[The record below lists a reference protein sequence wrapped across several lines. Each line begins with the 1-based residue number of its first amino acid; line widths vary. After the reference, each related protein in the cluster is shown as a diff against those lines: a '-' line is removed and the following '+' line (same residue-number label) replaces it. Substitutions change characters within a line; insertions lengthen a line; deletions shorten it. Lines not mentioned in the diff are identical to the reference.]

1 MTTDTFVIDNITI
14 MPGLAAIITE
24 SDSQDLIEDPTNTI
38 SIGEN
43 DKIAPWGR
51 DNDLP
56 DKVFA
61 KIMKSDVAASNLM
74 FNIQA
79 CYGQG
84 IKPMMRRI
92 ENNTVAYQE
101 CNDEKVMQFFD
112 DNDINGYF
120 HEQCTDFITFF
131 NAFPEIVLTADGR
144 SVYSLR
150 HKEAMF
156 SRLGVVNN
164 KGEIVKHYYSSKWN
178 SESGSANKEN
188 TVISEVLSHYNP
200 YADLTA
206 RITKGNRTRRFIMPV
221 RFPVPGHIYYPKP
234 YFWSMFRSGS
244 YDFSS
249 LIWKYKK
256 TLLKN
261 GLAVR
266 YIIYIDEKYWQ
277 IIFDEEKIDR
287 NDPKKVKDRKE
298 EEFAKFRNF
307 LTDEHNQGKGLMA
320 LKKTIQTGTGA
331 IVEKYIEIEEVKIT
345 SKGGEFIEDSSEVNN
360 VMSYAMGVHPNMIGA
375 NPGKTGQ
382 SMSGTDKRE
391 LYMIKTAMMKPFRDR
406 LLQPLYLVKR
416 YNKWPN
422 ELEFVVTDYQFPTLD
437 QNKTGKQEVAQ
448 S

>member
-1 MTTDTFVIDNITI
+1 
-14 MPGLAAIITE
+14 
-24 SDSQDLIEDPTNTI
+24 
-38 SIGEN
+38 
-43 DKIAPWGR
+43 
-51 DNDLP
+51 
-56 DKVFA
+56 
-61 KIMKSDVAASNLM
+61 
-74 FNIQA
+74 
-79 CYGQG
+79 
-84 IKPMMRRI
+84 
-92 ENNTVAYQE
+92 
-101 CNDEKVMQFFD
+101 
-112 DNDINGYF
+112 
-120 HEQCTDFITFF
+120 
-131 NAFPEIVLTADGR
+131 
-144 SVYSLR
+144 
-150 HKEAMF
+150 
-156 SRLGVVNN
+156 
-164 KGEIVKHYYSSKWN
+164 
-178 SESGSANKEN
+178 
-188 TVISEVLSHYNP
+188 
-200 YADLTA
+200 
-206 RITKGNRTRRFIMPV
+206 
-221 RFPVPGHIYYPKP
+221 
-234 YFWSMFRSGS
+234 MFRSGS

>member
-1 MTTDTFVIDNITI
+1 MTETLVIDNITI
-14 MPGLAAIITE
+14 MPGLAAIIND
-24 SDSQDLIEDPTNTI
+24 SDSHDLIEDPKETI
-38 SIGEN
+38 TLGGE
-43 DKIAPWGR
+43 DKIAPWGH

-56 DKVFA
+56 DKVFE

-74 FNIQA
+74 FNIEA

-92 ENNTVAYQE
+92 VNNQVTYEE
-101 CNDEKVMQFFD
+101 CTDERVLNFFE

-120 HEQCTDFITFF
+120 HEQCSDLVTFF
-131 NAFPEIVLTADGR
+131 NTFPEIVLTGDG
-144 SVYSLR
+144 SKVYSLR

-156 SRLGVVNN
+156 SRLGVVNK
-164 KGEIVKHYYSSKWN
+164 KGVIEKHYYSAKWN
-178 SESGSANKEN
+178 SENGSANKDN
-188 TVISEVLSHYNP
+188 TVISDVLSYYNP
-200 YADLTA
+200 YQDLTD
-206 RITKGNRTRRFIMPV
+206 RIGKGTKNRRFICLV
-221 RFPVPGHIYYPKP
+221 RFPVPGHVYYPKP

-261 GLAVR
+261 GLAIR

-287 NDPKKVKDRKE
+287 NDPKKVKERKE
-298 EEFAKFRNF
+298 EEFTKFRNF
-307 LTDEHNQGKGLMA
+307 LSDEHNQGKGLMA
-320 LKKTIQTGTGA
+320 LKKTIQTGSGA
-331 IVEKYIEIEEVKIT
+331 LVEKYIEIEEIKT
-345 SKGGEFIEDSSEVNN
+345 SSKGGEFIEDSSEVNN

-391 LYMIKTAMMKPFRDR
+391 LYMIKSAMMKPFRDR
-406 LLQPLYLVKR
+406 ILQPLYLVKR
-416 YNKWPN
+416 FNKWPQ
-422 ELEFVVTDYQFPTLD
+422 EMEFIVTDYQFPTLD

-448 S
+448 P